1 MRLKVLACDV
11 LARELYGCAARA
23 QHTVHLALLPQGLH
37 DNSDTCR
44 ARLQADIDAVQ
55 PDHYDAVLLGYG
67 LCSNSLAG
75 IRAGATR
82 MIVPRAHDCITL
94 LLGSKER
101 YARLF
106 AEVPGT
112 YWFSAGWL
120 DSAEE
125 GREQFAPMAN
135 SGLGPTYRRDWNEL
149 VAKYGE
155 ENARYLADFMGQW
168 EKHYTR
174 GVLIEFEFT
183 RHLGLAA
190 RVRRICEEKGWTFET
205 VEGDLG
211 LIQAGFD
218 GQWDDARFLLVEPGQ
233 VVRASYDDG
242 ILAAGPPPCACGQG
256 ACKGSPA

>member
-11 LARELYGCAARA
+11 LARELYWCAARA
-23 QHTVHLALLPQGLH
+23 AHSVDLSLFPQGLH

-44 ARLQADIDAVQ
+44 ATLQQTIDAIR
-55 PDHYDAVLLGYG
+55 PDLCDALVLGYG
-67 LCSNSLAG
+67 LCNNSLAD
-75 IRAGATR
+75 IRAGAVR

-101 YARLF
+101 YAKMF
-106 AEVPGT
+106 AERPGT

-120 DSAEE
+120 ESTEE

-135 SGLGPTYRRDWNEL
+135 SGLGPMYRRAWDEL

-168 EKHYTR
+168 EKHYTH

-183 RHLGLAA
+183 KHLGLAE
-190 RVRRICEEKGWTFET
+190 RVRKICQEKGWTFQA
-205 VEGDLG
+205 VDGDPS

-218 GQWDDARFLLVEPGQ
+218 GHWDDARFLTVEPGQ

-242 ILAAGPPPCACGQG
+242 VLAAGPSCAC
-256 ACKGSPA
+256 AERTCEGSPE